1 MQKILKRGH
10 SPCHRGARAY
20 NRPMPRLVIVTPDA
34 EGFRAYISRQLPQL
48 ELAIAP
54 SDDLRAAQALVREA
68 DMLLAW
74 QLPPDLLTEAP
85 RLRWVQSFGA
95 GVDHLLAA
103 NLPAGVTITRI
114 VDAFGPAMA
123 EYVLGYCCATTLNI
137 RRILEQQRR
146 AEWKPF
152 NASLLRGK
160 TAVVVGLGSIGRDVC
175 RLLDAAG
182 LRVLGVSRSG
192 RPLPEVKLTFRVD
205 ELERALPEAD
215 FLVLALPL
223 TPATRS
229 LLGARQLELL
239 PPDAWLINI
248 ARGAIVIES
257 DLLAAL
263 RRGAIGGAVL
273 DVFEQEPLPP
283 EHPFWRMDNVIVT
296 PHVAG
301 PDDTELIARQ
311 FVENYRR
318 LESGQPLLGVVD
330 RARGY

>member
-1 MQKILKRGH
+1 MLEAGH
-10 SPCHRGARAY
+10 GRYHAAGGAY
-20 NRPMPRLVIVTPDA
+20 NPPMHRLVIVTPDA
-34 EGFRAYISRQLPQL
+34 EGFRAYISRHLPEL
-48 ELAIAP
+48 EVAIAP
-54 SDDLRAAQALVREA
+54 SDDFRAAQALVREA

-74 QLPPDLLTEAP
+74 SLPPDLLTEAP

-103 NLPAGVTITRI
+103 NVPADVTITRI

-123 EYVLGYCCATTLNI
+123 EYVLGYCYATTLNV

-146 AEWKPF
+146 AEWRPF
-152 NASLLRGK
+152 NASLLGGR
-160 TAVVVGLGSIGRDVC
+160 TAVVVGLGSIGREVC

-192 RPLPEVKLTFRVD
+192 RPLPEAKQTFRVD
-205 ELERALPEAD
+205 QLERVLPEAD
-215 FLVLALPL
+215 FLVLVLPL
-223 TPATRS
+223 TPATHG
-229 LLGARQLELL
+229 LIGARQLELL
-239 PPDAWLINI
+239 PSGAWLINI
-248 ARGAIVIES
+248 ARGAIVVEA

-263 RRGAIGGAVL
+263 RRGALGGAVL
-273 DVFEQEPLPP
+273 DVFEREPLPP
-283 EHPFWRMDNVIVT
+283 EHPFWKMENVIVT

-318 LESGQPLLGVVD
+318 LKSGRPLLGVVD

>member
-1 MQKILKRGH
+1 
-10 SPCHRGARAY
+10 
-20 NRPMPRLVIVTPDA
+20 MPRLVLVTPDA
-34 EGFRAYISRQLPQL
+34 EGFRAYISRHLP
-48 ELAIAP
+48 ELDVAIAP
-54 SDDLRAAQALVREA
+54 ADDLRAAKALVREA

-74 QLPPDLLTEAP
+74 RLPPDLLADAP

-95 GVDHLLAA
+95 GVDHLLPA
-103 NLPAGVTITRI
+103 NLPADATITRI

-123 EYVLGYCCATTLNI
+123 EYVLGYCYAATLNV

-152 NASLLRGK
+152 NASLLQGK
-160 TAVVVGLGSIGRDVC
+160 TAVVIGLGSIGRDVC

-192 RPLPEVKLTFRVD
+192 RPLPEVKLTLRVD
-205 ELERALPEAD
+205 DLERVLPEAN
-215 FLVLALPL
+215 FLVLVLPL
-223 TPATRS
+223 TPATRG
-229 LLGARQLELL
+229 LIGAQQLELL
-239 PPDAWLINI
+239 PSGAWLINI
-248 ARGAIVIES
+248 ARGPIVVES

-263 RRGAIGGAVL
+263 GHGRLGGAVL
-273 DVFEQEPLPP
+273 DVFEREPLPP
-283 EHPFWRMDNVIVT
+283 EHPFWKMDNVIIT

-318 LESGQPLLGVVD
+318 LESGRPLLGVVD